1 MYACPFLLIFI
12 TNDVHARM
20 TFPRFIESLGD
31 IRLESRNVQTWNL
44 SAAKR
49 EIISGIAGP
58 TELAGI
64 PVIPT
69 ARLFEMR
76 APPTN
81 RRSKERQLYFKW
93 NATYPDASP
102 SSRNVLTP
110 PYETEITTA
119 PLISPIWYCR
129 NFSLLSVSLFEDERF
144 SLCTCVARKGWLE
157 DVNDRIR
164 ENYYQWECGDI
175 VNWNS
180 RSIIKCVECEITSVS
195 KIVIVKISIRNIYL
209 HL

>member
-12 TNDVHARM
+12 TNDEHAQM

-93 NATYPDASP
+93 NATYPDASS

-110 PYETEITTA
+110 PYETEITKA

-129 NFSLLSVSLFEDERF
+129 NFSFFFVSLFEDERF
-144 SLCTCVARKGWLE
+144 SLCTCIARKG
-157 DVNDRIR
+157 
-164 ENYYQWECGDI
+164 
-175 VNWNS
+175 
-180 RSIIKCVECEITSVS
+180 
-195 KIVIVKISIRNIYL
+195 
-209 HL
+209 